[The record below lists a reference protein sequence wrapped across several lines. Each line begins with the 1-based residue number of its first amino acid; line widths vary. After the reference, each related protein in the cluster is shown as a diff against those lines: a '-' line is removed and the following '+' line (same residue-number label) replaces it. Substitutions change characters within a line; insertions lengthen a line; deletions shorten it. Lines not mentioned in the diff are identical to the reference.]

1 VIERRKHLEIPQWC
15 LMSQLFHCALTLL
28 VVSEVLRTCV
38 HVRRSK
44 GKSSDVE
51 VTLRVPQWLQPAGRK
66 RYALAISVDSSAT
79 VTGELFERE
88 RALILFVLSTWARHV
103 DI

>member
-1 VIERRKHLEIPQWC
+1 
-15 LMSQLFHCALTLL
+15 MSQLFHCALTLL